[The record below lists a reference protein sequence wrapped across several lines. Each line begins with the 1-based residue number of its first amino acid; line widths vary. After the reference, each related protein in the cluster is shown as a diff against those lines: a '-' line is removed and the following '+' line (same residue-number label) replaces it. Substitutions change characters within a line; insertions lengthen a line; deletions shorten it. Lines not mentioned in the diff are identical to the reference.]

1 MTVDCV
7 IQTLNKAKIHYHIPE
22 GMILDTDL
30 GSQYTARE
38 VEQWLKTN
46 KIRHSY
52 SRKGTP
58 YDNAGIESFHASLK
72 KKKSTRL
79 ATQILKKQI
88 ERYLATLKDFITEI
102 ESIAR
107 FTI

>member
-1 MTVDCV
+1 MDLHTKKIISYTFSKRMTVDCV

-22 GMILDTDL
+22 EMILDTDL

-58 YDNAGIESFHASLK
+58 YDNAGI
-72 KKKSTRL
+72 
-79 ATQILKKQI
+79 
-88 ERYLATLKDFITEI
+88 
-102 ESIAR
+102 
-107 FTI
+107 